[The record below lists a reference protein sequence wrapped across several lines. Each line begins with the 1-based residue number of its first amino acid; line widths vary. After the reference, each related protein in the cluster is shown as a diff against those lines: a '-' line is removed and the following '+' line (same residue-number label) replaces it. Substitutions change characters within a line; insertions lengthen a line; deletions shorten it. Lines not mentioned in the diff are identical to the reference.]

1 MKRIL
6 NTFKYGSVAVKLTL
20 LATIICGLATAGL
33 FTCAIMFR
41 QLIWFFAMIFAGFI
55 TVSLAQTFGIEGG
68 LNDEKKEKK
77 SANDDKENDYVDENV
92 ELPLDFY
99 ADADFLNNNSDN
111 ETNDVVFEED
121 YEDDLIDKKKSRKR
135 GKLKKNKKDKKEKKA
150 KVKKTKVKKEKKNKD
165 NNNSSEDK
173 VDRIKADSGK
183 KTKTKIKNEKNNN
196 KGDKKKA
203 LVSKKALTA
212 KPKKLARH
220 GKIPKVVKVT
230 GAENIDYKSMVKKD
244 IKESKKELA
253 QREEQLENEAIDM
266 EEAEDLYMSE
276 EDKEEMKRVRSKG
289 VVPEPLTADTVKQYT
304 IKKIRKTL
312 HKYKVKRDHKLAIID
327 RCETFNINQTPA
339 YIWVDGNDFHMLLI
353 EQEPR
358 HLVLSTFKV
367 GRIKY
372 MKKQPVNINTDY
384 EAFNTKSMV
393 TDLFRPY
400 LPDYNQSNVD
410 SDLNYYKNLY
420 GIGPGIYFTNNSAK
434 QLIDFFGFGMDVE
447 DKVTESKRVNLYF
460 KDAYKANIM
469 VRDNVLDANGYAD
482 RISSILEEMAAS
494 NLSYNEFKET
504 LNLMI
509 KNKFITKEFG
519 MHYMEVRDKKHS

>member
-1 MKRIL
+1 M
-6 NTFKYGSVAVKLTL
+6 V
-20 LATIICGLATAGL
+20 
-33 FTCAIMFR
+33 
-41 QLIWFFAMIFAGFI
+41 FAGFI
-55 TVSLAQTFGIEGG
+55 TVSLAQTFAIKGGISDEEEKVQTVNEFEADKSASDEGNINFPDDSKDIYSG
-68 LNDEKKEKK
+68 FKIEYDDMEEDDMDEDEYDDEISDEEDGENTGKRKKKKTKKNKIKKDRKSKKKSGKEFGGHDDSDDSEEKLDRMKRKKSGKSSKEKK
-77 SANDDKENDYVDENV
+77 
-92 ELPLDFY
+92 
-99 ADADFLNNNSDN
+99 
-111 ETNDVVFEED
+111 
-121 YEDDLIDKKKSRKR
+121 
-135 GKLKKNKKDKKEKKA
+135 
-150 KVKKTKVKKEKKNKD
+150 KKTSN
-165 NNNSSEDK
+165 
-173 VDRIKADSGK
+173 
-183 KTKTKIKNEKNNN
+183 
-196 KGDKKKA
+196 KKA
-203 LVSKKALTA
+203 LVRKNATKKKIKKVA
-212 KPKKLARH
+212 KH
-220 GKIPKVVKVT
+220 GSVPKVASVSKVD
-230 GAENIDYKSMVKKD
+230 IDYKAMLKKD
-244 IKESKKELA
+244 IKESKKALA
-253 QREEQLENEAIDM
+253 KKDEISEADADVQNLSDTDKDSEANE
-266 EEAEDLYMSE
+266 
-276 EDKEEMKRVRSKG
+276 KRTKA
-289 VVPEPLTADTVKQYT
+289 VVPEPLTAETVKQYNL
-304 IKKIRKTL
+304 KKIKKTL

-327 RCETFNINQTPA
+327 RCETFNISQTPA
-339 YIWVDGNDFHMLLI
+339 YIWVDGNEFHMLLI

-372 MKKQPVNINTDY
+372 LKKQPVDIKTDY
-384 EAFNTKSMV
+384 EAFNTKSLV

-434 QLIDFFGFGMDVE
+434 QLINFFGFGMDVD

-519 MHYMEVRDKKHS
+519 MYYMDVRDKKHS

>member
-1 MKRIL
+1 LAKREEMSETEKTSG
-6 NTFKYGSVAVKLTL
+6 NTSEDFNNT
-20 LATIICGLATAGL
+20 
-33 FTCAIMFR
+33 
-41 QLIWFFAMIFAGFI
+41 
-55 TVSLAQTFGIEGG
+55 
-68 LNDEKKEKK
+68 ND
-77 SANDDKENDYVDENV
+77 
-92 ELPLDFY
+92 
-99 ADADFLNNNSDN
+99 SDN
-111 ETNDVVFEED
+111 SVGNA
-121 YEDDLIDKKKSRKR
+121 R
-135 GKLKKNKKDKKEKKA
+135 
-150 KVKKTKVKKEKKNKD
+150 
-165 NNNSSEDK
+165 
-173 VDRIKADSGK
+173 
-183 KTKTKIKNEKNNN
+183 
-196 KGDKKKA
+196 
-203 LVSKKALTA
+203 SKKF
-212 KPKKLARH
+212 
-220 GKIPKVVKVT
+220 
-230 GAENIDYKSMVKKD
+230 
-244 IKESKKELA
+244 
-253 QREEQLENEAIDM
+253 
-266 EEAEDLYMSE
+266 
-276 EDKEEMKRVRSKG
+276 
-289 VVPEPLTADTVKQYT
+289 VPEPLTAETVKQYT
-304 IKKIRKTL
+304 VKKIRKTL

-327 RCETFNINQTPA
+327 RCETFNISQTPA

-372 MKKQPVNINTDY
+372 LKKQPVNINTDY

-393 TDLFRPY
+393 TELFRPY

-434 QLIDFFGFGMDVE
+434 QLINFFGFGMDVD

-519 MHYMEVRDKKHS
+519 MYYMEVRDKKHS

>member
-1 MKRIL
+1 MKRII
-6 NTFKYGSVAVKLTL
+6 NTFKYGSVGVKLTL

-33 FTCAIMFR
+33 LACAIIFR
-41 QLIWFFAMIFAGFI
+41 QLIWFFAFIFAGFI
-55 TVSLAQTFGIEGG
+55 TVSLAQTFAIQGGIEEDDNAVGVKKTDSQFDDYY
-68 LNDEKKEKK
+68 DEDDDFDEDEQDYDFSYAELPEMNNGNRLPDSASEIDYLYDEDDEDIREKKKRKQKEKK
-77 SANDDKENDYVDENV
+77 DK
-92 ELPLDFY
+92 
-99 ADADFLNNNSDN
+99 
-111 ETNDVVFEED
+111 T
-121 YEDDLIDKKKSRKR
+121 
-135 GKLKKNKKDKKEKKA
+135 
-150 KVKKTKVKKEKKNKD
+150 KKTKIKKKK
-165 NNNSSEDK
+165 
-173 VDRIKADSGK
+173 IKKHK
-183 KTKTKIKNEKNNN
+183 KTKTAIVN
-196 KGDKKKA
+196 KKA
-203 LVSKKALTA
+203 LIK
-212 KPKKLARH
+212 KPKKVAIR
-220 GKIPKVVKVT
+220 KDIPKVVKV
-230 GAENIDYKSMVKKD
+230 ASIDIDYKAMVKKD
-244 IKESKKELA
+244 IKDSKKDMAKKEALLAEEEKELNESDIVSD
-253 QREEQLENEAIDM
+253 EEYYDESG
-266 EEAEDLYMSE
+266 EDG
-276 EDKEEMKRVRSKG
+276 KRSKNF
-289 VVPEPLTADTVKQYT
+289 VPEPITAETVKQYN
-304 IKKIRKTL
+304 IKRIRKTL

-327 RCETFNINQTPA
+327 RCETYNISQTPA
-339 YIWVDGNDFHMLLI
+339 YIWVDGNDFHILLI
-353 EQEPR
+353 EKEPR

-372 MKKQPVNINTDY
+372 LKKQPVDINLDY
-384 EAFNTKSMV
+384 EVFNTKSMV

-434 QLIDFFGFGMDVE
+434 QLIDFFGFGMDVD

-519 MHYMEVRDKKHS
+519 MYYMEVRDKKHS

>member
-1 MKRIL
+1 MRKVI
-6 NTFKYGSVAVKLTL
+6 NTFKYGSMAVKLTL
-20 LATIICGLATAGL
+20 LATIICGLATVGFL
-33 FTCAIMFR
+33 ISAIILG

-55 TVSLAQTFGIEGG
+55 TVSLAQTFAINGGISDEEEKVKTKKDFEANEGG
-68 LNDEKKEKK
+68 SEEGNINFSDDSKDIYSGFKIEYDDMEEDDMDDDEYDDEISDEEDVEHTGKKKKKKTKKNKIKKDRKTKKKSGKNLSDSDESDDLDESDEKLDRMKRKKTGKTSKEKK
-77 SANDDKENDYVDENV
+77 
-92 ELPLDFY
+92 
-99 ADADFLNNNSDN
+99 
-111 ETNDVVFEED
+111 
-121 YEDDLIDKKKSRKR
+121 
-135 GKLKKNKKDKKEKKA
+135 
-150 KVKKTKVKKEKKNKD
+150 KKTSN
-165 NNNSSEDK
+165 
-173 VDRIKADSGK
+173 
-183 KTKTKIKNEKNNN
+183 
-196 KGDKKKA
+196 KKA
-203 LVSKKALTA
+203 LVSKKATKKKIKKVA
-212 KPKKLARH
+212 KH
-220 GKIPKVVKVT
+220 GSIPKVASVSKVD
-230 GAENIDYKSMVKKD
+230 IDYKAMLKKD
-244 IKESKKELA
+244 IKESKKALA
-253 QREEQLENEAIDM
+253 KKDEISEADSD
-266 EEAEDLYMSE
+266 AQNPSDTDNDSE
-276 EDKEEMKRVRSKG
+276 SNGNRTKA
-289 VVPEPLTADTVKQYT
+289 VVPEPLTAETVKQYNL
-304 IKKIRKTL
+304 KKIKKTL

-327 RCETFNINQTPA
+327 RCETFNISQTPA
-339 YIWVDGNDFHMLLI
+339 YIWVDGNEFHMLLI

-372 MKKQPVNINTDY
+372 LKKQPVDIKTDY
-384 EAFNTKSMV
+384 DAFNTKSLV

-434 QLIDFFGFGMDVE
+434 QLINFFGFGMDVD

-519 MHYMEVRDKKHS
+519 MYYMDVRDKKHS

>member
-1 MKRIL
+1 MKRII
-6 NTFKYGSVAVKLTL
+6 NTFKYGSAAVKLTL

-33 FTCAIMFR
+33 FACAIMFR

-68 LNDEKKEKK
+68 FNDDKKEKK
-77 SANDDKENDYVDENV
+77 SSKADKENDYVDENA

-99 ADADFLNNNSDN
+99 ADADFLNNNYAY
-111 ETNDVVFEED
+111 EINDVDSEED
-121 YEDDLIDKKKSRKR
+121 YVDDSTDKKKKSKKD
-135 GKLKKNKKDKKEKKA
+135 KLKKGKKEKKE
-150 KVKKTKVKKEKKNKD
+150 KIKKIKVKKEKKSKE
-165 NNNSSEDK
+165 NNNSFDDK
-173 VDRIKADSGK
+173 VDRIKTDSGK
-183 KTKTKIKNEKNNN
+183 KTKTKDVKIKNN
-196 KGDKKKA
+196 KGVKKKA
-203 LVSKKALTA
+203 LVSKKALTIM
-212 KPKKLARH
+212 PKKLAKH
-220 GKIPKVVKVT
+220 SKIPKVVKVT

-244 IKESKKELA
+244 IKESKKKLA
-253 QREEQLENEAIDM
+253 QREEQLENEDM
-266 EEAEDLYMSE
+266 ESGASEDLYMSE

-312 HKYKVKRDHKLAIID
+312 HKYKVKRDHKLAMID

-372 MKKQPVNINTDY
+372 LKKQPVNINTDY

>member
-1 MKRIL
+1 MKRIF
-6 NTFKYGSVAVKLTL
+6 NTFKYGSAAVKLTL
-20 LATIICGLATAGL
+20 LATIICGMATAGL
-33 FTCAIMFR
+33 LTCAIIFK
-41 QLIWFFAMIFAGFI
+41 QLIWFFAMVFAGFI

-68 LNDEKKEKK
+68 LNDSKKSGTSVKKDKGKEGSEDNAYMSPDLNESANAYYPNNAIDNEIGSDDIEEDFDDAYYSKKKKRKRVNLKKEKKEKK
-77 SANDDKENDYVDENV
+77 S
-92 ELPLDFY
+92 
-99 ADADFLNNNSDN
+99 
-111 ETNDVVFEED
+111 
-121 YEDDLIDKKKSRKR
+121 
-135 GKLKKNKKDKKEKKA
+135 
-150 KVKKTKVKKEKKNKD
+150 KTKIKVKKEKNNKQKNI
-165 NNNSSEDK
+165 NSEDGI
-173 VDRIKADSGK
+173 DRIKSDK
-183 KTKTKIKNEKNNN
+183 KKKSKTKIKNEKIKIN
-196 KGDKKKA
+196 KAEGKKA
-203 LVSKKALTA
+203 LVSKKALSVR
-212 KPKKLARH
+212 PKKIASR
-220 GKIPKVVKVT
+220 GKVPKVVKVT
-230 GAENIDYKSMVKKD
+230 GNDIDYKAMVKKD

-253 QREEQLENEAIDM
+253 QKEEQAAEALDT
-266 EEAEDLYMSE
+266 ETLDVEFMSE
-276 EDKEEMKRVRSKG
+276 EDKTEMERARSKG
-289 VVPEPLTADTVKQYT
+289 AVPEPLTAETVKQYT
-304 IKKIRKTL
+304 VKKIRKTL

-327 RCETFNINQTPA
+327 RCETFNISQTPA

-372 MKKQPVNINTDY
+372 LKKQPVNINTDY

-393 TDLFRPY
+393 TELFRPY

-434 QLIDFFGFGMDVE
+434 QLIDFFGFGMDVD

-519 MHYMEVRDKKHS
+519 MYYMEVRDKKHS

>member
-1 MKRIL
+1 
-6 NTFKYGSVAVKLTL
+6 
-20 LATIICGLATAGL
+20 
-33 FTCAIMFR
+33 
-41 QLIWFFAMIFAGFI
+41 
-55 TVSLAQTFGIEGG
+55 
-68 LNDEKKEKK
+68 
-77 SANDDKENDYVDENV
+77 
-92 ELPLDFY
+92 
-99 ADADFLNNNSDN
+99 
-111 ETNDVVFEED
+111 
-121 YEDDLIDKKKSRKR
+121 
-135 GKLKKNKKDKKEKKA
+135 
-150 KVKKTKVKKEKKNKD
+150 
-165 NNNSSEDK
+165 
-173 VDRIKADSGK
+173 
-183 KTKTKIKNEKNNN
+183 
-196 KGDKKKA
+196 
-203 LVSKKALTA
+203 
-212 KPKKLARH
+212 
-220 GKIPKVVKVT
+220 
-230 GAENIDYKSMVKKD
+230 MVKKD
-244 IKESKKELA
+244 VKESKSKLA
-253 QREEQLENEAIDM
+253 NNKKQPENISLDENVSDV
-266 EEAEDLYMSE
+266 EYMSE
-276 EDKEEMKRVRSKG
+276 EDKEAMKKARSKSF
-289 VVPEPLTADTVKQYT
+289 VPEPLTAETVKQYT

-339 YIWVDGNDFHMLLI
+339 YIWVEGNDFHMLLI

-372 MKKQPVNINTDY
+372 LKKQPVNINTDY

-434 QLIDFFGFGMDVE
+434 QLIDFFGFGMDVD

-519 MHYMEVRDKKHS
+519 MYYMEVRDKKHS

>member
-1 MKRIL
+1 MKRII
-6 NTFKYGSVAVKLTL
+6 NTFKYGSPAVKLTL

-33 FTCAIMFR
+33 LACAFIFG
-41 QLIWFFAMIFAGFI
+41 QLIWFFACVFAGFV
-55 TVSLAQTFGIEGG
+55 TVSLAQTFAIQGG
-68 LNDEKKEKK
+68 MSNEDSKKNSVKNSGKDDSEKKYSGEDAQNFDGTEYDEENDGEIDFSSFEKEAGKDGNKK
-77 SANDDKENDYVDENV
+77 SGKKNKQKNKKQKLKKLKKKNNNKKNKEDNYPEDEDDK
-92 ELPLDFY
+92 LDK
-99 ADADFLNNNSDN
+99 
-111 ETNDVVFEED
+111 
-121 YEDDLIDKKKSRKR
+121 IKR
-135 GKLKKNKKDKKEKKA
+135 AKDKKNKKEKIKKKKVIKEK
-150 KVKKTKVKKEKKNKD
+150 TI
-165 NNNSSEDK
+165 S
-173 VDRIKADSGK
+173 
-183 KTKTKIKNEKNNN
+183 EKN
-196 KGDKKKA
+196 DKERKPKNQALISKRVMKK
-203 LVSKKALTA
+203 
-212 KPKKLARH
+212 KPKKVAL
-220 GKIPKVVKVT
+220 KKDIPIVKKATVSDL
-230 GAENIDYKSMVKKD
+230 DYKAMVKKD
-244 IKESKKELA
+244 IKESKRSMAKKEKLA
-253 QREEQLENEAIDM
+253 EEEFVS
-266 EEAEDLYMSE
+266 EEAGAS
-276 EDKEEMKRVRSKG
+276 RG
-289 VVPEPLTADTVKQYT
+289 FVPEPLNAETVKQYN

-312 HKYKVKRDHKLAIID
+312 HKYKVKRDHKLAMID
-327 RCETFNINQTPA
+327 RCETYNISQTPA
-339 YIWVDGNDFHMLLI
+339 YIWVDGNDFHILLI

-372 MKKQPVNINTDY
+372 LKKQPVNINTDY
-384 EAFNTKSMV
+384 EAFNVKSMI

-434 QLIDFFGFGMDVE
+434 QLIDFFGFGMDVD

-519 MHYMEVRDKKHS
+519 MYYMEVRDKKHS

>member
-1 MKRIL
+1 MKRII
-6 NTFKYGSVAVKLTL
+6 NTFKYGSMAVKLTL

-33 FTCAIMFR
+33 LVCAIMFH

-55 TVSLAQTFGIEGG
+55 TVSLAQTFAIQGG
-68 LNDEKKEKK
+68 LSSDKDETKINDEELNDGTDSEINEEALDGGFYNPLGNPKDIYAGFKIEYEDSENNEEGDEYNEEMSDSEDEEYTGKRKKKKAKNKKIKNKKTKDKKSKKEKK
-77 SANDDKENDYVDENV
+77 
-92 ELPLDFY
+92 
-99 ADADFLNNNSDN
+99 
-111 ETNDVVFEED
+111 
-121 YEDDLIDKKKSRKR
+121 KKKS
-135 GKLKKNKKDKKEKKA
+135 N
-150 KVKKTKVKKEKKNKD
+150 
-165 NNNSSEDK
+165 
-173 VDRIKADSGK
+173 
-183 KTKTKIKNEKNNN
+183 
-196 KGDKKKA
+196 KKA
-203 LVSKKALTA
+203 LVSKKAKSKKIKKVA
-212 KPKKLARH
+212 KH
-220 GKIPKVVKVT
+220 GSVPKVVAVSKVD
-230 GAENIDYKSMVKKD
+230 IDYKAMLKKD
-244 IKESKKELA
+244 IKESKKSLSKKDKMSKADSEA
-253 QREEQLENEAIDM
+253 QNNSGADGESDENE
-266 EEAEDLYMSE
+266 
-276 EDKEEMKRVRSKG
+276 KRAKV
-289 VVPEPLTADTVKQYT
+289 VVPEPLTAETVKQYNLKR
-304 IKKIRKTL
+304 IKKTL

-327 RCETFNINQTPA
+327 RCETYNISQTPA
-339 YIWVDGNDFHMLLI
+339 YIWVDGNEFHMLLI

-372 MKKQPVNINTDY
+372 LKKQPANINTDY
-384 EAFNTKSMV
+384 EAFNTKSLV

-434 QLIDFFGFGMDVE
+434 QLINFFGFGMDVD

-519 MHYMEVRDKKHS
+519 MYYMDVRDKKHG

>member
-1 MKRIL
+1 MKRKK
-6 NTFKYGSVAVKLTL
+6 TGKTS
-20 LATIICGLATAGL
+20 
-33 FTCAIMFR
+33 
-41 QLIWFFAMIFAGFI
+41 
-55 TVSLAQTFGIEGG
+55 
-68 LNDEKKEKK
+68 KEKK
-77 SANDDKENDYVDENV
+77 
-92 ELPLDFY
+92 
-99 ADADFLNNNSDN
+99 
-111 ETNDVVFEED
+111 
-121 YEDDLIDKKKSRKR
+121 
-135 GKLKKNKKDKKEKKA
+135 
-150 KVKKTKVKKEKKNKD
+150 KKT
-165 NNNSSEDK
+165 S
-173 VDRIKADSGK
+173 
-183 KTKTKIKNEKNNN
+183 
-196 KGDKKKA
+196 KKKA
-203 LVSKKALTA
+203 LVSKKTTKKKIKKVA
-212 KPKKLARH
+212 KH
-220 GKIPKVVKVT
+220 GSIPKVASVSKVD
-230 GAENIDYKSMVKKD
+230 IDYKAMLKKD
-244 IKESKKELA
+244 IKESKKALA
-253 QREEQLENEAIDM
+253 KKDKISEADSDAQNPSDTDKDSEANE
-266 EEAEDLYMSE
+266 
-276 EDKEEMKRVRSKG
+276 KRTKA
-289 VVPEPLTADTVKQYT
+289 VVPEPLTAETVKQYNL
-304 IKKIRKTL
+304 KKIKKTL

-327 RCETFNINQTPA
+327 RCETFNISQTPA
-339 YIWVDGNDFHMLLI
+339 YIWVDGNEFHMLLI

-372 MKKQPVNINTDY
+372 LKKQPVDIKTDY
-384 EAFNTKSMV
+384 EAFNTKSLV

-434 QLIDFFGFGMDVE
+434 QLINFFGFGMDVD

-519 MHYMEVRDKKHS
+519 MYYMDVRDKKHS

>member
-1 MKRIL
+1 MKRII

-33 FTCAIMFR
+33 FACAIIFR
-41 QLIWFFAMIFAGFI
+41 QLIWFFAMVFVGFI

-68 LNDEKKEKK
+68 LNDNKKGKQPDGNLKKKNVPSDNPDLSYDYNDNINFDHVNEIASEVNEDVETDVFSSDNLIKGRKKKNKIKKEKR
-77 SANDDKENDYVDENV
+77 
-92 ELPLDFY
+92 
-99 ADADFLNNNSDN
+99 
-111 ETNDVVFEED
+111 
-121 YEDDLIDKKKSRKR
+121 KKIKF
-135 GKLKKNKKDKKEKKA
+135 KKDRKA
-150 KVKKTKVKKEKKNKD
+150 KD
-165 NNNSSEDK
+165 
-173 VDRIKADSGK
+173 G
-183 KTKTKIKNEKNNN
+183 KNEKNAVDN
-196 KGDKKKA
+196 KVDKIKSVNPGRKKNKTKKVKIKNKKVESGKA
-203 LVSKKALTA
+203 LVSKKALSV
-212 KPKKLARH
+212 KFKKIAGLN
-220 GKIPKVVKVT
+220 KVPKVVKVT
-230 GAENIDYKSMVKKD
+230 GADIDYKAMVKKD
-244 IKESKKELA
+244 VKESRKKLL
-253 QREEQLENEAIDM
+253 QREKQLDNEALYNA
-266 EEAEDLYMSE
+266 EADIEYMSE
-276 EDKEEMKRVRSKG
+276 EDKEEMKRVRSNNL
-289 VVPEPLTADTVKQYT
+289 VPEPLTAETVKQYT

-327 RCETFNINQTPA
+327 RCETFNISQTPA

-353 EQEPR
+353 EKEPR

-372 MKKQPVNINTDY
+372 LKKQPVNINTDY

-434 QLIDFFGFGMDVE
+434 QLIDFFGFGMDVD

-460 KDAYKANIM
+460 KDTYKANIM